1 MTVERE
7 INSVDND
14 LKDQVLDVFAPNHL
28 TRTPALVNRFR
39 DLVFVLGVAFFAVLC
54 WKLFTILTVGNA
66 GSVQGQITDLNGEP
80 LPKIAVVLNG
90 TDLQTTTDSEG
101 RFLIPEVTPG
111 TYTLVAQHRSSGILI
126 PLDIHSGDELHLS
139 AISLYAP

>member
-1 MTVERE
+1 MNVERE

-14 LKDQVLDVFAPNHL
+14 LKDQVLDVLALNHL
-28 TRTPALVNRFR
+28 TRTPVLANRFK

-54 WKLFTILTVGNA
+54 WKFFTILTVGDA
-66 GSVQGQITDLNGEP
+66 GSIQGQITDLNGEP
-80 LPKIAVVLNG
+80 LPRIAVVLNG
-90 TDLQTTTDSEG
+90 TDLHATTDSEG
-101 RFLIPEVTPG
+101 HFLIPEVTPG
-111 TYTLVAQHRSSGILI
+111 TYTLVAQHRSSGIVM